1 MYPDS
6 DPDSD
11 PEHCLSYRLKELA
24 SRVDRVKEEN
34 LRLRSENQ
42 VLGQYIHNL
51 MAASQAGLRIC
62 IRISGILVVKVCC
75 FRIQLIHLME

>member
-1 MYPDS
+1 MDPVDPD
-6 DPDSD
+6 PVDSD
-11 PEHCLSYRLKELA
+11 PEHCLIYRLKELA

-62 IRISGILVVKVCC
+62 IRALGSRPFC
-75 FRIQLIHLME
+75 H

>member
-1 MYPDS
+1 MDPV
-6 DPDSD
+6 DPDPD
-11 PEHCLSYRLKELA
+11 IAPYLTYALKELA

-62 IRISGILVVKVCC
+62 IRISDILSWKLCC
-75 FRIQLIHLME
+75 FRIQFIHLME